1 MTPYELR
8 FNIFQEAEALA
19 DRQYQSEYAA
29 VTMWNEKQCNS
40 NKLKEFPTFPTFEYI
55 KQLAENINNFV
66 SSNSK

>member
-29 VTMWNEKQCNS
+29 VTMWNENNS
-40 NKLKEFPTFPTFEYI
+40 EKREYPTFPTFEYI
-55 KQLAENINNFV
+55 QQLAENINNFV

>member
-29 VTMWNEKQCNS
+29 VTMWNEKQINS
-40 NKLKEFPTFPTFEYI
+40 NNLKEFPTFPTFEYI
-55 KQLAENINNFV
+55 QQLAENINNFV
-66 SSNSK
+66 SSK

>member
-1 MTPYELR
+1 VTPYELR

-40 NKLKEFPTFPTFEYI
+40 NNWKEFPTFPTFEYI
-55 KQLAENINNFV
+55 QQLAENINNFV
-66 SSNSK
+66 SSK